1 MARVT
6 IEDCIEKVDNRFEL
20 VHVGVRRAKQLFKGA
35 PPLVESDNKA
45 PIQALREIAEGRVIP
60 ITEGLGEEEESDM
73 L

>member
-35 PPLVESDNKA
+35 PSLVDSDNKA
-45 PIQALREIAEGRVIP
+45 PIQALREIAEGRVIA
-60 ITEGLGEEEESDM
+60 IHDSLGEEEESNM